1 MSSPMTNWLRA
12 VSIEPV
18 RDPVL
23 QLLVDRAAAGSRPGR
38 RADGHIVSLAI
49 EGGGMRGVVTAGMC
63 AVLEAAGLVPAFDRI
78 YGCSAGAVNGCF
90 TAAGQAVMWATTF
103 EDTASREFIDPARAF
118 RRRPVLDLEYL
129 FDTVI
134 AGRKPLSN
142 AGLARGPEFR
152 ALATSLRDVKL
163 RVLADFACTAELL
176 DAVRVSC
183 TIPLLSGAPATFK
196 GEPMVD
202 GALVESV
209 PYVTALREGSTHV
222 LVLRSRDA
230 RYRAATRAGLAE
242 LAVRRSHPQL
252 TPLLATAPTRYN
264 RDAEELETLAREP
277 FAQPFVSQI
286 VVPPGSRLVGRLCI
300 DRGRIAENLRMGAA
314 AMARAVYG
322 ESARLMWQPVVFRP
336 DAPAADLRAA

>member
-1 MSSPMTNWLRA
+1 M
-12 VSIEPV
+12 

-23 QLLVDRAAAGSRPGR
+23 QLLLDRAAGESRPGR
-38 RADGHIVSLAI
+38 RTDGHTVSLAV

-103 EDTASREFIDPARAF
+103 EDTASREFIDPARAL

-134 AGRKPLSN
+134 AGRKPLSE

-152 ALATSLRDVKL
+152 ALATSLSDATL
-163 RVLADFACTAELL
+163 RVLGDFACTAELM

-183 TIPLLSGAPATFK
+183 SIPLLTGAPTTFK

-209 PYVTALREGSTHV
+209 PYATALEEGSTHV

-230 RYRAATRAGLAE
+230 GYRARTRGGLAD
-242 LAVRRSHPQL
+242 LALRRAHPQL
-252 TPLLATAPTRYN
+252 APLLATAATRYN
-264 RDAEELETLAREP
+264 RDAEELEALGREP
-277 FAQPFVSQI
+277 SAGPFVSQI
-286 VVPPGSRLVGRLCI
+286 TVPPGSHLVGRLCI
-300 DRGRIAENLRMGAA
+300 DRGRIADNLRIGAA
-314 AMARAVYG
+314 AMARAIYG
-322 ESARLMWQPVVFRP
+322 EPARLMWQPVVFHP
-336 DAPAADLRAA
+336 DAPATDLRAA